1 MKKSL
6 GANPLVY
13 PTPVW
18 VIGTYNEDGS
28 ANVMTAAWG
37 GICCSKP
44 PCLAVSLR
52 EATQTHGNI
61 LRNKCFTVNIVTEQF
76 ITEADYFGI
85 STGKNTDKFAD
96 TGLSVEKS
104 NLVNAPMIKEFPL
117 NLECRLKDVVEVGL
131 HTQFIGEIID
141 VKAMEAIL
149 GEQDVP
155 DVDLLRPVVFSPVV
169 RKYHLLGETIGR
181 AFHIGK
187 QFRTKENK

>member
-18 VIGTYNEDGS
+18 VIGTYNPDGS

-61 LRNKCFTVNIVTEQF
+61 LRNKSFTVNIVTEQF
-76 ITEADYFGI
+76 IPEADYFGI

-104 NLVNAPMIKEFPL
+104 SLVDA
-117 NLECRLKDVVEVGL
+117 RG
-131 HTQFIGEIID
+131 
-141 VKAMEAIL
+141 
-149 GEQDVP
+149 
-155 DVDLLRPVVFSPVV
+155 
-169 RKYHLLGETIGR
+169 
-181 AFHIGK
+181 
-187 QFRTKENK
+187 

>member
-6 GANPLVY
+6 GPNPLVY
-13 PTPVW
+13 PAPVW

-28 ANVMTAAWG
+28 ANIMTAAWG

-52 EATQTHGNI
+52 EATQTHTNI
-61 LRNKCFTVNIVTEQF
+61 LRTKAFTVNIVTEQF
-76 ITEADYFGI
+76 LEEADYCGI
-85 STGKNTDKFAD
+85 STGRNTDKFAD
-96 TGLSVEKS
+96 TGLTSERSTV
-104 NLVNAPMIKEFPL
+104 VDAPMIKEFPL

-141 VKAMEAIL
+141 VKALESIL

-155 DVDLLRPVVFSPVV
+155 DVDLLHPVVFSPVV
-169 RKYHLLGETIGR
+169 RKYHSLGETIGR
-181 AFHIGK
+181 AFDIGK
-187 QFRTKENK
+187 KFRRKENK